1 MNIKKA
7 ATCLLLI
14 SILLGLSACKQ
25 DTSLLDDYS
34 DVYHFETDYNI
45 NMEYSDAGVS
55 YISESEDGFYFI
67 CDLYL
72 YFMDKH
78 TMESIPLCKKADCL
92 HDQETDPYKKSDCEA
107 FIGGDAVSLFYYDN
121 GIYIATREVVGDK
134 PESYRSQY
142 YLKKYATDGTFLENT
157 YSFPARPKSVIRHRG
172 YMYYTYENNSSSGE
186 GDVVGSYYLSQV
198 SLTDKSETILYKS
211 TLEQNTLDQM
221 FAYGK
226 RVYCMQYGFDPNV
239 PENYL
244 AQVVIYNLESQTYEI
259 MNSMENSVIGVPFI
273 LDDSLAN
280 NYWFMDYHSP
290 KNKTLYQS
298 DLDGKNTKPWFTLR
312 YDSSRCHWDGRYFYE
327 DNWPLVVIPRDEPV
341 RKITVY
347 KDFEPLCEFDF
358 TQVDGIDLSKVA
370 TDHLRIS
377 EDSILV
383 KVEDT
388 ENSKYYMICIDKQDL
403 EKGSVT
409 PHIIFEKDFDT
420 GGYYT
425 KH

>member
-7 ATCLLLI
+7 ATYLLLI

-142 YLKKYATDGTFLENT
+142 YLKKYATDGTF
-157 YSFPARPKSVIRHRG
+157 
-172 YMYYTYENNSSSGE
+172 
-186 GDVVGSYYLSQV
+186 
-198 SLTDKSETILYKS
+198 
-211 TLEQNTLDQM
+211 
-221 FAYGK
+221 
-226 RVYCMQYGFDPNV
+226 
-239 PENYL
+239 
-244 AQVVIYNLESQTYEI
+244 
-259 MNSMENSVIGVPFI
+259 
-273 LDDSLAN
+273 
-280 NYWFMDYHSP
+280 W
-290 KNKTLYQS
+290 KTHTVFQL
-298 DLDGKNTKPWFTLR
+298 
-312 YDSSRCHWDGRYFYE
+312 GR
-327 DNWPLVVIPRDEPV
+327 
-341 RKITVY
+341 K
-347 KDFEPLCEFDF
+347 
-358 TQVDGIDLSKVA
+358 A
-370 TDHLRIS
+370 
-377 EDSILV
+377 
-383 KVEDT
+383 
-388 ENSKYYMICIDKQDL
+388 
-403 EKGSVT
+403 
-409 PHIIFEKDFDT
+409 
-420 GGYYT
+420 
-425 KH
+425 